1 MHSPTHA
8 ASPPQRAYIATIMST
23 VEENKAPQQPV
34 EMDLANTPLKN
45 AESDGKRVRTEDAG
59 SPMDEVSDESP
70 PKKTKDDETATS
82 ATVEKTDD
90 EAASAAKPD
99 STTGGDATNVEEKS
113 DATDVDEKTD
123 ATNVDEKA
131 AAAEEKPA
139 QPDTSEA

>member
-1 MHSPTHA
+1 
-8 ASPPQRAYIATIMST
+8 MST

-45 AESDGKRVRTEDAG
+45 AESDGKRVRTEEAG

-70 PKKTKDDETATS
+70 PKKTKEDETATS

-90 EAASAAKPD
+90 EAASAAEPD
-99 STTGGDATNVEEKS
+99 STTGGDATNDSNSVEEKA
-113 DATDVDEKTD
+113 DATDVDEK
-123 ATNVDEKA
+123 AS
-131 AAAEEKPA
+131 AAEEKPA